1 MTNNINYEIAIDML
15 KGMPKK
21 KKETLR
27 RALERTWILTSS
39 YIMESGY
46 MTIYKEGFYLVL
58 SGTRCSFSIFAYD
71 KDGKLEFARKPHE
84 NKLNKIYD
92 DSLKFSESDFRE
104 I

>member
-1 MTNNINYEIAIDML
+1 
-15 KGMPKK
+15 
-21 KKETLR
+21 
-27 RALERTWILTSS
+27 
-39 YIMESGY
+39 